1 MIIMAKGRQT
11 NTNTVM
17 LEPTEMDV
25 LCSKDKSVAKN
36 PGNVIFRE
44 RIESGTTLYH
54 GATSKQD
61 KMKITRDIVTLMHAN
76 YGSRFLKQHG
86 KGWVEINNQ
95 MARDKVSHA
104 LRFAAKNLGVT
115 AKKLESHSSRKRSL
129 ASQISYE
136 SNHSSETSSVSRD
149 ADDVELLTSEPLI
162 ESKNEGVPVSTIYM
176 RQQLILTNMQQ
187 KSEGYIDFQAFHSMS
202 LTGGNLLEDKFDT
215 LRSEDLDELL
225 NEPMFTSTDEWEA
238 VEQMAEC

>member
-1 MIIMAKGRQT
+1 MAKGRQT
-11 NTNTVM
+11 NTNAVIV
-17 LEPTEMDV
+17 EHTEMDV

-44 RIESGTTLYH
+44 RIESGTKLYH
-54 GATSKQD
+54 AATSKQD
-61 KMKITRDIVTLMHAN
+61 KMKITRDIVTLMHVE

-86 KGWVEINNQ
+86 KEWIEINNQ

-104 LRFAAKNLGVT
+104 LRFAAKNLGIA
-115 AKKLESHSSRKRSL
+115 AKKLARTSQSSRKQSL

-136 SNHSSETSSVSRD
+136 STHSSETSSVSRD
-149 ADDVELLTSEPLI
+149 ADDVDLLTSEPFI
-162 ESKNEGVPVSTIYM
+162 ESKVEDVPVSTIYM

-202 LTGGNLLEDKFDT
+202 LTGGNYLLEEKFDT
-215 LRSEDLDELL
+215 LRSEDLNELL
-225 NEPMFTSTDEWEA
+225 NEPMFTSHDEWDA